1 MKRSVFLGLALTAFI
16 SLVGFYLGET
26 SIATAQGGQGQ
37 RPQAPPPQD
46 RRGGPG
52 GGEGMM
58 FRLLDLND
66 DQKEQIKK
74 LHDAEREASKPI
86 HDQLETIHDQLHAA
100 TKDGA
105 FNESVVRSLLN
116 QTQQP
121 ELELE
126 VLHIKTRSA
135 IFNMLTPVQKA
146 KLTELETT
154 MGKNHDGPPPPPRD

>member
-1 MKRSVFLGLALTAFI
+1 MKRSVLLGLTLTLCL
-16 SLVGFYLGET
+16 SLAGFYVGET
-26 SIATAQGGQGQ
+26 SVTSAQGGQGQ
-37 RPQAPPPQD
+37 RPQGSPSQD
-46 RRGGPG
+46 RRGG

-58 FRLLDLND
+58 FRLLDLTS

-74 LHDAEREASKPI
+74 LHDVEREASKPI

-105 FNESVVRSLLN
+105 FNEPVVRSLLN

-135 IFNMLTPVQKA
+135 IFNILTPAQKA
-146 KLTELETT
+146 KLTEVEAT
-154 MGKNHDGPPPPPRD
+154 MGKNHDDPPPPPRD